1 MLEADPPAAVVA
13 HCEYD
18 TLTEKTQM
26 ARNRNLVKT
35 LFIDLVLKVNT
46 YLA

>member
-1 MLEADPPAAVVA
+1 MLEAEPPAAVVA

-18 TLTEKTQM
+18 KCTEKTQM

-35 LFIDLVLKVNT
+35 LFIDLVFKVSI
-46 YLA
+46 YIA